1 MIARVSPRVA
11 YIAIGA
17 AGACGVFV
25 VPWFVPVRGA
35 PVLSDSYM
43 LGFANTAA
51 TLALWAASLLL
62 VLVARAAPRHSTADR
77 AGERSRPASRC
88 GRLRRASIAGCE
100 SSRS

>member
-11 YIAIGA
+11 YLAIGA
-17 AGACGVFV
+17 AGACGIFV

-62 VLVARAAPRHSTADR
+62 VLVAARSPDAL
-77 AGERSRPASRC
+77 AGETLGRRSAGGRSEPA
-88 GRLRRASIAGCE
+88 GEPLWAA
-100 SSRS
+100 